1 VSHPISLLSERKSG
15 RKRTWAD
22 GSLTELLEPF
32 DTASLCLSK
41 GIGAPIGS

>member
-1 VSHPISLLSERKSG
+1 VSLSISLLSERQSG
-15 RKRTWAD
+15 RKTKRAD
-22 GSLTELLEPF
+22 GRLTELLEPF

>member
-1 VSHPISLLSERKSG
+1 VSLFISLSSIGRGSERG
-15 RKRTWAD
+15 KRAD
-22 GSLTELLEPF
+22 GRLTELLEPF